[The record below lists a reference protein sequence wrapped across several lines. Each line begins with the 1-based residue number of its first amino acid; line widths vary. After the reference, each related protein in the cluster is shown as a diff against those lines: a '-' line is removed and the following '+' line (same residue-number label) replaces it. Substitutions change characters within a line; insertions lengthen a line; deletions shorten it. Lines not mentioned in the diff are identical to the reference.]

1 MAGRTE
7 TEEIQKGDIVLSY
20 DDNVGRYEETSVT
33 DVFVNETDELTEI
46 TVGDETIVCTPG
58 HMFLT
63 ADGWKSA
70 CDLSEGDVL
79 KALGRDEKV
88 VGVRRRK
95 LESTAIVYN
104 LSVIGCH
111 TYVVGKAMLIV
122 HNDCYYRG
130 GDSFKASVKDVR
142 RTKEGLVKTTRGVSL
157 NTDKSQLSRF
167 SKISQVDSIP
177 DSLRIVQCG
186 KNPTHYE
193 IIPKFSM
200 TFEKFNEELSKIIFH
215 IVK

>member
-1 MAGRTE
+1 MLDYYACTLSHCFLTVQRWKKVGDLTTEDVLRT
-7 TEEIQKGDIVLSY
+7 LSK
-20 DDNVGRYEETSVT
+20 DQRI
-33 DVFVNETDELTEI
+33 TEI
-46 TVGDETIVCTPG
+46 S
-58 HMFLT
+58 
-63 ADGWKSA
+63 K
-70 CDLSEGDVL
+70 
-79 KALGRDEKV
+79 K
-88 VGVRRRK
+88 K
-95 LESTAIVYN
+95 LASKIRVYN

-111 TYVVGKAMLIV
+111 TYVVGKAGVIV

-130 GDSFKASVKDVR
+130 GDSFKARELDVKM
-142 RTKEGLVKTTRGVSL
+142 TKGQIVQPARGVSL

-177 DSLRIVQCG
+177 DSLRIVQRG
-186 KNPTHYE
+186 KSPTHYE

>member
-1 MAGRTE
+1 ML
-7 TEEIQKGDIVLSY
+7 DY
-20 DDNVGRYEETSVT
+20 Y
-33 DVFVNETDELTEI
+33 VFTLGHRFLTVQGWKKADELTTE
-46 TVGDETIVCTPG
+46 
-58 HMFLT
+58 
-63 ADGWKSA
+63 
-70 CDLSEGDVL
+70 DVL
-79 KALGRDEKV
+79 RTLSKDQQITEVTKK
-88 VGVRRRK
+88 K
-95 LESTAIVYN
+95 LASKTKVYN
-104 LSVIGCH
+104 LSVMGCH

-130 GDSFKASVKDVR
+130 GDSFKAREQDVK
-142 RTKEGLVKTTRGVSL
+142 RTKEGLVKSARGVSL

-186 KNPTHYE
+186 KSPTHYE

>member
-1 MAGRTE
+1 MLDYCACTLSHCFLTVQRWKKLGDLTTEDVLRT
-7 TEEIQKGDIVLSY
+7 LSK
-20 DDNVGRYEETSVT
+20 DQRI
-33 DVFVNETDELTEI
+33 TEI
-46 TVGDETIVCTPG
+46 
-58 HMFLT
+58 
-63 ADGWKSA
+63 AK
-70 CDLSEGDVL
+70 
-79 KALGRDEKV
+79 K
-88 VGVRRRK
+88 K
-95 LESTAIVYN
+95 LASKIRVYN

-111 TYVVGKAMLIV
+111 TYVVGKAGVIV

-130 GDSFKASVKDVR
+130 GDSFKARELDVKM
-142 RTKEGLVKTTRGVSL
+142 TEGQIVQPTRGVSL

-177 DSLRIVQCG
+177 DSLRIIQRG
-186 KNPTHYE
+186 ENPTHYE

>member
-1 MAGRTE
+1 M
-7 TEEIQKGDIVLSY
+7 
-20 DDNVGRYEETSVT
+20 
-33 DVFVNETDELTEI
+33 
-46 TVGDETIVCTPG
+46 
-58 HMFLT
+58 
-63 ADGWKSA
+63 
-70 CDLSEGDVL
+70 L
-79 KALGRDEKV
+79 KTLGRDEKV

-95 LESTAIVYN
+95 LESTAMVYN
-104 LSVIGCH
+104 LSVMGCH
-111 TYVVGKAMLIV
+111 TYVVGKAGVIV

-130 GDSFKASVKDVR
+130 GDSFKARELDVKM
-142 RTKEGLVKTTRGVSL
+142 TKEGLVKADHGVSL

-186 KNPTHYE
+186 KSPTHYE